1 MYYIKW
7 LKKQINHLV
16 QYIVCIQLMIYQP
29 LFINNANAAYEF
41 SDLKEKCLEDDSK
54 RWDSSLNRCFNK
66 EEYEDL
72 KDGFAECAEITD
84 YKERKTCLDK
94 NASHFVGDLETGN
107 EDEIVALQK
116 SAEAL
121 GYTQMI
127 IELLAK
133 EGEKTDCWSGKVN
146 AAGGLVGLGVDVY
159 LTFFVED
166 ELHELQDRYSLEQTA
181 KRMDDIGSYKAQLEA
196 FNYLQREQE
205 LLAEIDHKKTI
216 AYGVMTGVYGL
227 AFILAIYEMTPWGAA
242 GACKIYTA
250 SKDSFDDLAKAREN
264 VRKQRADGVKASTAD
279 GSKRVAGDKKG
290 SKWDK
295 AKEVKTKKS
304 VVDSFDGGKSNLD
317 AAPKTSSGASSA
329 VSSGWNKA
337 KEVKTKNTVVNS
349 FDGGS
354 NPLDKTPPKGSS
366 SGAPDSPTG
375 KTSGSSD
382 TPGSTTAKTSDTADV
397 PDAPP
402 SKIKNKDEMKDM
414 TSDDMVSNYD
424 NVKKDADIPDA
435 DKQKFQDDAVD
446 EFSNRSSYQ
455 ADITKRKNPSDMSL
469 EELEFEKSSLHVDAD
484 KKRFTN
490 ADDLAAYES
499 RMNEIDL
506 YYAKAKTVQGLK
518 NFGNKVI
525 QQGGKVIKGLRVPG
539 KILNTIDNQEDK
551 TNDVEERNKND
562 DQSYLNK
569 DLQFYK
575 SISKIITDPNLL
587 KAPREEK
594 LEDVL
599 LLDQEWRDLLSGKI
613 QSPSINKYQDMVDS
627 GLFDI
632 KNIDPLVNALQHIFK
647 SYRKNTEFVANL
659 VFPKAM
665 ADSISTGGEDLEF
678 DKDDGAGT
686 DGKKHVWDK
695 KEGADDSAYDA
706 LKDERNKDKGKQA
719 GIMIGAGAASVA
731 GGIGLS
737 YALNYI
743 KSPAFQHFRQ
753 FFTTSPGVS
762 VLAGMGTLVAG
773 LNLGFVVEDKK
784 LLEKNIEKIKKIK
797 KNFESVM
804 EGRCVDKGDR
814 EDMSKP
820 KCFCYTPSGKRNP
833 KRTKSMTCKRYWAAF
848 DSSIFKEA
856 KDYSEGKGKQRRGCV
871 AFDGQ
876 IDPMCKCRDYK
887 NPKGQGNACYK
898 MKIDMSQIGPIGK
911 ALPLGTLGS
920 SVNSITS
927 DPGSLGYLNYS
938 EISRSAAAVRE
949 AGKQWLKKFNDRQRK
964 LGRGPLDISPETL
977 GKLATDMKNK
987 MPELKMIRDR
997 ADIPSKIY
1005 YNRPDKVSSDAKKS
1019 KKIKKDSEILAYKN
1033 LKKEAKEKVI
1043 KEKKQEEEVWNFE
1056 KMTGNQ
1062 EQEDMMDEFK
1072 KDEYLYSKSDGE
1084 QVVKKES
1091 VSIFTVI
1098 SQRYIKSGLKL
1109 LFQGPKN

>member
-1 MYYIKW
+1 
-7 LKKQINHLV
+7 
-16 QYIVCIQLMIYQP
+16 MIYQP

-382 TPGSTTAKTSDTADV
+382 TP
-397 PDAPP
+397 
-402 SKIKNKDEMKDM
+402 
-414 TSDDMVSNYD
+414 
-424 NVKKDADIPDA
+424 
-435 DKQKFQDDAVD
+435 
-446 EFSNRSSYQ
+446 
-455 ADITKRKNPSDMSL
+455 
-469 EELEFEKSSLHVDAD
+469 
-484 KKRFTN
+484 
-490 ADDLAAYES
+490 
-499 RMNEIDL
+499 
-506 YYAKAKTVQGLK
+506 
-518 NFGNKVI
+518 
-525 QQGGKVIKGLRVPG
+525 
-539 KILNTIDNQEDK
+539 
-551 TNDVEERNKND
+551 
-562 DQSYLNK
+562 
-569 DLQFYK
+569 
-575 SISKIITDPNLL
+575 
-587 KAPREEK
+587 
-594 LEDVL
+594 
-599 LLDQEWRDLLSGKI
+599 
-613 QSPSINKYQDMVDS
+613 
-627 GLFDI
+627 
-632 KNIDPLVNALQHIFK
+632 
-647 SYRKNTEFVANL
+647 
-659 VFPKAM
+659 
-665 ADSISTGGEDLEF
+665 
-678 DKDDGAGT
+678 
-686 DGKKHVWDK
+686 
-695 KEGADDSAYDA
+695 
-706 LKDERNKDKGKQA
+706 
-719 GIMIGAGAASVA
+719 
-731 GGIGLS
+731 
-737 YALNYI
+737 
-743 KSPAFQHFRQ
+743 
-753 FFTTSPGVS
+753 
-762 VLAGMGTLVAG
+762 
-773 LNLGFVVEDKK
+773 
-784 LLEKNIEKIKKIK
+784 
-797 KNFESVM
+797 
-804 EGRCVDKGDR
+804 
-814 EDMSKP
+814 
-820 KCFCYTPSGKRNP
+820 
-833 KRTKSMTCKRYWAAF
+833 
-848 DSSIFKEA
+848 
-856 KDYSEGKGKQRRGCV
+856 
-871 AFDGQ
+871 
-876 IDPMCKCRDYK
+876 
-887 NPKGQGNACYK
+887 
-898 MKIDMSQIGPIGK
+898 
-911 ALPLGTLGS
+911 
-920 SVNSITS
+920 
-927 DPGSLGYLNYS
+927 
-938 EISRSAAAVRE
+938 
-949 AGKQWLKKFNDRQRK
+949 
-964 LGRGPLDISPETL
+964 
-977 GKLATDMKNK
+977 
-987 MPELKMIRDR
+987 
-997 ADIPSKIY
+997 
-1005 YNRPDKVSSDAKKS
+1005 
-1019 KKIKKDSEILAYKN
+1019 
-1033 LKKEAKEKVI
+1033 
-1043 KEKKQEEEVWNFE
+1043 
-1056 KMTGNQ
+1056 
-1062 EQEDMMDEFK
+1062 
-1072 KDEYLYSKSDGE
+1072 
-1084 QVVKKES
+1084 
-1091 VSIFTVI
+1091 
-1098 SQRYIKSGLKL
+1098 
-1109 LFQGPKN
+1109 